1 MQERGLRYHHKKIHW
16 SDESSNVCNIVC
28 VVSTTNRQ
36 NVDNVSAITSICDS
50 SEINVETIYDR
61 EEILH

>member
-1 MQERGLRYHHKKIHW
+1 M
-16 SDESSNVCNIVC
+16 C
-28 VVSTTNRQ
+28 VVNRTNRQ

-61 EEILH
+61 EEILHYFQTSSDDKKINMEYHH